1 MAPYCKYCIYGE
13 LLKLSLE
20 HVANLTVHV
29 RCRTTK
35 YMSQKWLD
43 LSDINN
49 YKLLITC
56 KFITDMFR

>member
-1 MAPYCKYCIYGE
+1 MAPYCNYCIYGE

-20 HVANLTVHV
+20 YVANLTVHV
-29 RCRTTK
+29 GCRTMK

-43 LSDINN
+43 LHDINN

-56 KFITDMFR
+56 KCITDMFR